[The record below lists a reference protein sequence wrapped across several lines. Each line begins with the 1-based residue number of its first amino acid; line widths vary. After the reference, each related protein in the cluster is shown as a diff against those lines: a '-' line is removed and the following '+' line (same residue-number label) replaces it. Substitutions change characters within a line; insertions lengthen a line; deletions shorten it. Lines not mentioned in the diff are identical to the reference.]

1 MESNKVIFCVAHIVL
16 KGNGS
21 FGPDLLKFL
30 HEPSPTRS
38 EKIRSLDPKSGIE
51 RTLTENNLS
60 VSKMVSLGWSEK
72 QSFLWTYGGMHIYNY
87 IYTF

>member
-51 RTLTENNLS
+51 RTLTEN
-60 VSKMVSLGWSEK
+60 K
-72 QSFLWTYGGMHIYNY
+72 SFSFKDGITWVV
-87 IYTF
+87 